1 MEYRSTLIVV
11 QDLTRAKRFYCELLG
26 MKVTADFGASVT
38 LDDAVIL
45 QTAESWR
52 RIVGRD
58 LPATKESNSSELY
71 FETEHFDTF
80 LERLDAVSGVKTV
93 HPVLKHPWGQR
104 VIRFYDPDGHMV
116 EVGEDMKMVA
126 ERFLDSGLS
135 VTETAR
141 RMDVPDEWV
150 RERTGRY

>member
-80 LERLDAVSGVKTV
+80 LERLDAVSGVKTSTQCWNTRGANASSV
-93 HPVLKHPWGQR
+93 SM
-104 VIRFYDPDGHMV
+104 IRTDTWW
-116 EVGEDMKMVA
+116 
-126 ERFLDSGLS
+126 RW
-135 VTETAR
+135 AR
-141 RMDVPDEWV
+141 
-150 RERTGRY
+150 T